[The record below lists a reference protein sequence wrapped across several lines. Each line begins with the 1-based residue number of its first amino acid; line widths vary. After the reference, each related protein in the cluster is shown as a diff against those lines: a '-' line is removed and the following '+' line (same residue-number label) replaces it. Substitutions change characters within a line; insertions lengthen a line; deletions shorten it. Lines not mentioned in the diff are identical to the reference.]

1 MSRQREIYTL
11 PEKDVPLT
19 EEELAVVLA
28 KTSRSPLS
36 FRQIAAELKTDDA
49 SKFHEKYVLGYGH
62 GSVAEF
68 AMGAIC
74 FENVSILASK
84 ILESMGRPAVA
95 EKSTRYQRFDADA
108 VYVPAGV
115 DDVRAANLLKF
126 LFAEY
131 DFFTDELMK
140 FTESVVPQDAKN
152 RAGAVKGRA
161 FDSAR
166 YLLPAGTQTNLA
178 IRINALDI
186 PRLIGTLLISP
197 HQELRE
203 IGDGLKT
210 TALGVLPTLIKYANP
225 DTYDDAVTL
234 AIQNQLITNNN
245 NLVFTD
251 SGRIKIRESRSEKIG
266 STTIGTQSVLLD
278 NYNMYAND
286 LISSALLCRQP
297 SRIDLST
304 ARETVSNWGA
314 AKTEAL
320 LNDVLIPRGQFDPVP
335 KEFSSAHLRY
345 EVVMDYGAYRDLQR
359 HRRCTQIPQALST
372 WLGFAIPDDIQAI
385 GLGQRYL
392 ETMEKVKLM
401 VDGLGAGP
409 SEEYFIPLAFLHRT
423 IYEMDVREH
432 FYIVEL
438 RSKPAG
444 HFSYRRIVNMMQAC
458 FAKVHPFLAKYVRCV
473 PMEGIGV
480 HS

>member
-36 FRQIAAELKTDDA
+36 FRQIAAELRADDA

-68 AMGAIC
+68 AMGAVC
-74 FENVSILASK
+74 FENVSIVASK
-84 ILESMGRPAVA
+84 VLESMARPAVA

-108 VYVPAGV
+108 VYVPADV
-115 DDVRAANLLKF
+115 DADRAAELLKF

-140 FTESVVPQDAKN
+140 FTERVVPQDAKN

-186 PRLIGTLLISP
+186 PRMIGTLLASP
-197 HQELRE
+197 HLELRE
-203 IGDGLKT
+203 IGDSLKT
-210 TALGVLPTLIKYANP
+210 TALGALPTLIKYAQE
-225 DTYDDAVTL
+225 DTYDKAVSQIVGNHL
-234 AIQNQLITNNN
+234 NAHPEYQSLSLHEMINILR
-245 NLVFTD
+245 V
-251 SGRIKIRESRSEKIG
+251 EEIG
-266 STTIGTQSVLLD
+266 STEIGTQSVLL
-278 NYNMYAND
+278 ND
-286 LISSALLCRQP
+286 HDQVEEEKIIASSLLCRQP
-297 SRIDLST
+297 SKIGLEL
-304 ARETVSNWGA
+304 ARAIVSKWTISELETFLDS
-314 AKTEAL
+314 
-320 LNDVLIPRGQFDPVP
+320 VLKDRGQFDPIP
-335 KEFSSAHLRY
+335 KEFSSVHLRY
-345 EVVMDYGAYRDLQR
+345 EITMDYGAFRDLQR

-372 WLGFAIPDDIQAI
+372 SLGFAVPDDIQEI
-385 GLGQRYL
+385 GLANRYL
-392 ETMEKVKLM
+392 QTMEKVKSLI
-401 VDGLGAGP
+401 DGLAAGP
-409 SEEYFIPLAFLHRT
+409 SEEYLIPLAFLHRT
-423 IYEMDVREH
+423 VYDMDVREH

-444 HFSYRRIVNMMQAC
+444 HFSYRRIVNMMQKC
-458 FAKVHPFLAKYVRCV
+458 FAGVHPFLAKYVRCI

>member
-36 FRQIAAELKTDDA
+36 FRQIAAELRADDA

-68 AMGAIC
+68 AMGAVC
-74 FENVSILASK
+74 FENVSIVASK
-84 ILESMGRPAVA
+84 VLESMARPAVA

-108 VYVPAGV
+108 VYVPADV
-115 DDVRAANLLKF
+115 DADRAAELLKF

-140 FTESVVPQDAKN
+140 FTERVVPQDAKN

-186 PRLIGTLLISP
+186 PRMIGTLLASP
-197 HQELRE
+197 HLELRE
-203 IGDGLKT
+203 IGDSLKT
-210 TALGVLPTLIKYANP
+210 TALGALPTLIKYAHE
-225 DTYDDAVTL
+225 DTYDKAVS
-234 AIQNQLITNNN
+234 QVVENQLGAKA
-245 NLVFTD
+245 NLANGYYSTIFQNRT
-251 SGRIKIRESRSEKIG
+251 EKIG
-266 STTIGTQSVLLD
+266 NTTIGTQSVVLD
-278 NYNMYAND
+278 KFSPDAV
-286 LISSALLCRQP
+286 LFIASSLLCRQP
-297 SRIDLST
+297 STIDL
-304 ARETVSNWGA
+304 ETVNNIICSMSPSQI
-314 AKTEAL
+314 ESF
-320 LNDVLIPRGQFDPVP
+320 LNNVLSPRSQFDPVP

-345 EVVMDYGAYRDLQR
+345 QITMDYGAFRDLQR
-359 HRRCTQIPQALST
+359 HRRCLQIPQALTTS
-372 WLGFAIPDDIQAI
+372 LGFAVPDDIQEI
-385 GLGQRYL
+385 GLGERYL
-392 ETMEKVKLM
+392 QTMERVKIL
-401 VDGLGAGP
+401 VDSLSAGP
-409 SEEYFIPLAFLHRT
+409 SSEYMIPLAFLHRT
-423 IYEMDVREH
+423 IYEMDIREH

-458 FAKVHPFLAKYVRCV
+458 FALAHPFLAKYVRCV